1 MLVACPVIFVGG
13 GIHVGR
19 QVLVV
24 IGGEYQIE
32 TIGEQVA
39 FVVFQRGHQGM
50 AFAMFFAVDRVLAY
64 TRLYILVHIG
74 ISETEQQAVGPFPV
88 DKSQFS
94 DDGFVMVSV
103 VEAFH
108 TFFLIRVETSR
119 FEILYRGIYIIV
131 VVRIVLE
138 SIDFV
143 SETVI
148 QCLSEVDV

>member
-13 GIHVGR
+13 SIHIGR

-24 IGGEYQIE
+24 IGGEYQVE

-39 FVVFQRGHQGM
+39 FVVFQRRHQGM
-50 AFAMFFAVDRVLAY
+50 AFAVFLAVNRVLAY
-64 TRLYILVHIG
+64 ARLYILVHIG

-88 DKSQFS
+88 DKSQLS
-94 DDGFVMVSV
+94 DDGFVMVGV

-108 TFFLIRVETSR
+108 SFFLIRVETSR
-119 FEILYRGIYIIV
+119 FKILYRGIHIV
-131 VVRIVLE
+131 IVVRIVLE

-143 SETVI
+143 SETII

>member
-1 MLVACPVIFVGG
+1 
-13 GIHVGR
+13 
-19 QVLVV
+19 
-24 IGGEYQIE
+24 
-32 TIGEQVA
+32 
-39 FVVFQRGHQGM
+39 M

-88 DKSQFS
+88 AKPQLS
-94 DDGFVMVSV
+94 DDGFVMVGV

-119 FEILYRGIYIIV
+119 FKILYRGIHIVV

-143 SETVI
+143 SETII

>member
-1 MLVACPVIFVGG
+1 MFVACPVIFVGG

-24 IGGEYQIE
+24 IGGEYQVE

-88 DKSQFS
+88 DKPQLS

-119 FEILYRGIYIIV
+119 FEILYRGIYIVV